1 MMKHIPI
8 LFLLIVSCSVK
19 PKYSEQKL
27 HRVLMESV
35 IKYDTSK
42 NVQFFRDAYDSIKKY
57 NYLKRDNISE
67 GHAQQIVGLLFI
79 LKKYNEA
86 EKFIERSDNLKEFD
100 KLQLLNII
108 KFQRYKNRKP
118 EKAKKYLFDNL
129 KIIENALAR
138 SPKDSL
144 LLFYYY
150 NTKTFLIG
158 KRKALQEI
166 DSLKRYDR
174 KYSKYLYKEL
184 HEYIERFPDDYFE

>member
-1 MMKHIPI
+1 MKYIPV

-27 HRVLMESV
+27 HQILMESV

-42 NVQFFRDAYDSIKKY
+42 NVQYFQDAYDSIKKY
-57 NYLKRDNISE
+57 NYLKRDNLSE
-67 GHAQQIVGLLFI
+67 SHAQHIVGLLFI

-86 EKFIERSDNLKEFD
+86 EKFIERNDNLKEFD
-100 KLQLLNII
+100 KSQLLNII
-108 KFQRYKNRKP
+108 KYQHYKSREP
-118 EKAKKYLFDNL
+118 EKAKKYLLDNL
-129 KIIENALAR
+129 KMIESAITR

-150 NTKTFLIG
+150 NTKTFLLG
-158 KRKALQEI
+158 KRNALQEI

-184 HEYIERFPDDYFE
+184 YEYIEKFPDDYFE